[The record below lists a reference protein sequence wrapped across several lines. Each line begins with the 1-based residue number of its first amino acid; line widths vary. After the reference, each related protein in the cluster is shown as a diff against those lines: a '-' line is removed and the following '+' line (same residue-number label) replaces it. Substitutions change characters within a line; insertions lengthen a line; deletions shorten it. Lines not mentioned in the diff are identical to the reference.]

1 LPLAG
6 CHFCYVRVRQPQ
18 KKKHLAARGA
28 MSIGA
33 QDFQTARQHTLMTSP
48 EFLLGLGKV
57 LAVVVGVGGF
67 LGIGE
72 REVAMDG
79 SYQV

>member
-1 LPLAG
+1 
-6 CHFCYVRVRQPQ
+6 
-18 KKKHLAARGA
+18 
-28 MSIGA
+28 
-33 QDFQTARQHTLMTSP
+33 MTSP